1 MSLTA
6 THSRSHPPG
15 PLTLLALVGWVL
27 LSFAAALPGYWAPPG
42 TWYAQLDKPS
52 WNPPGWIFGPV
63 WSVLYLLMGI
73 SAWIVW
79 RKDGFAR
86 AGGALTLFLAQ
97 LGLNALW
104 TPVFF
109 GMKRPDLALFVIVAL
124 LVLIAATR
132 KAFRKHDRLA
142 AWLLVPYLL
151 WVGFA
156 TALNAA
162 LWRMNAV

>member
-6 THSRSHPPG
+6 THERSHFG

-27 LSFAAALPGYWAPPG
+27 LSFAAAFPGVWFPPD
-42 TWYAQLDKPS
+42 TWYAHLEKPS
-52 WNPPGWIFGPV
+52 WNPPNWLFGPV
-63 WSVLYLLMGI
+63 WSALYLLMGI
-73 SAWIVW
+73 SAWMVW
-79 RKDGFAR
+79 RRDGFGR
-86 AGGALTLFLAQ
+86 AGGALTLFLVQ

-109 GMKRPDLALFVIVAL
+109 GMRRPDLALFVIVTL
-124 LVLIAATR
+124 LIMIAATR
-132 KAFRKHDRLA
+132 KAFRRHDRLA

-162 LWRMNAV
+162 LWRMNPV